1 LKKIGLLVLVAL
13 AAFFAIVA
21 LQPADFRLERS
32 TEIAAPADVVFAN
45 LDDFRRWGPWSPWEK
60 LDPGMAR
67 EYAGASAGMGATYHW
82 TGNADVG
89 EGRMTIT
96 ESAPPERLAIRLE
109 FIAPFAATNEAVFTL
124 RPSADGD
131 TEVSWAMTGKNDF
144 MAKAAGMFMDMEAM
158 VGGDFERGLAALKQV
173 SEEQAAARA
182 ADEARRVQE
191 AAAAAAASA
200 NAPAALP
207 AE

>member
-1 LKKIGLLVLVAL
+1 MKKLGLAILAVVLGFL
-13 AAFFAIVA
+13 AFVA
-21 LQPADFRLERS
+21 LQPAEFRLERS
-32 TEIAAPADVVFAN
+32 VEIAAPARVVFAN

-67 EYAGASAGMGATYHW
+67 EYGGASAGVGATYHW
-82 TGNADVG
+82 KGNPDVG

-96 ESAPPERLAIRLE
+96 DSAAPERLAIRLE
-109 FIAPFAATNEAVFTL
+109 FLAPFAATNEAVFSL
-124 RPSADGD
+124 APSADGD
-131 TEVSWAMTGKNDF
+131 TAVTWAMSGRNAF
-144 MAKAAGMFMDMEAM
+144 LAKVAGVFMDMDAM

-173 SEEQAAARA
+173 SEEQAAAEA
-182 ADEARRVQE
+182 ADEAKRAQE

-200 NAPAALP
+200 GEGDATP